1 MAIFGMNGL
10 MFLALDFALIFAVYG
25 QKEVALTVNQ
35 VAKISRVEQR
45 KGLSGDKATDASA
58 IATERQKIV
67 QEMATNAAR
76 YSSTTAKQRQA
87 FASKD
92 WLR

>member
-45 KGLSGDKATDASA
+45 KGLSGDKARDASA
-58 IATERQKIV
+58 IATERQKILS
-67 QEMATNAAR
+67 EMASQVSR

-87 FASKD
+87 FAGKD